1 MNNKDALCQ
10 KIGYT
15 FKDPAL
21 LKAALTHRS
30 IRGNNNERLE
40 FLGDAILN
48 CVIAAVLFQ
57 QCPRANEGDLSRL
70 RAHLVKGDTLATMA
84 QEFELGAYLHLGPGE
99 LKSGGA
105 RRKSILADTLEAV
118 IAAIYLDS
126 DMNMDVCRE
135 HILLW
140 FASRLDKVAQLS
152 GQKDPKTCLQEY
164 FQGKKVP
171 PPVYV
176 VLSVDGEAHKQT
188 FRVECQVNNQ
198 SHVTEGTGSSR
209 RAAEQDAAKKYLE
222 WLASM
227 PTLPSMAGENGEVTH
242 D

>member
-1 MNNKDALCQ
+1 MENKDALCQ

-48 CVIAAVLFQ
+48 CVIAAALFHK
-57 QCPRANEGDLSRL
+57 CKHANEGELSRL

-84 QEFELGAYLHLGPGE
+84 QEFELGKYLHLGPGE

-105 RRKSILADTLEAV
+105 RRKSILADALEAV

-126 DMNMDVCRE
+126 DMKMEVCRE
-135 HILLW
+135 HILNW

-164 FQGKKVP
+164 LQGIKVQP
-171 PPVYV
+171 PIYI
-176 VLSVDGEAHKQT
+176 VLSIDGEAHDQT
-188 FRVECQVNNQ
+188 FHVECRVNHL
-198 SHVTEGTGSSR
+198 SHVTEGVGSSR
-209 RAAEQDAAKKYLE
+209 RSAEQEAAKKYLE
-222 WLASM
+222 WLE
-227 PTLPSMAGENGEVTH
+227 LNV
-242 D
+242 